1 LLADISLSEEMLET
15 LKQKMPATGDAELR
29 ITFKENNI
37 SLVLQTMKKTTCS
50 VQMISSLKT
59 EGIGVLLVV

>member
-1 LLADISLSEEMLET
+1 MLNDASLSEEMLES
-15 LKQKMPATGDAELR
+15 LKQKMPAIGDAELH
-29 ITFKENNI
+29 IAFKENNI
-37 SLVLQTMKKTTCS
+37 SLVLQTMKKTMCS